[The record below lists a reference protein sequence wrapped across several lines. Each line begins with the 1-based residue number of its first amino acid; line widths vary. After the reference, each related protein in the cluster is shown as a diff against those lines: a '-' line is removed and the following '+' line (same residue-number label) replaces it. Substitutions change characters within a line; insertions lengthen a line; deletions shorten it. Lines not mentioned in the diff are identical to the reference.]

1 MQGKQGRQGKL
12 ELTQN
17 SNFYPSSLIPH
28 PSSLKPYTQFS
39 LLLQVE
45 REEPPMSPEL
55 AIEADLSPDISP
67 DISEMVIDGDE
78 PELAI
83 EADLLPDISELAIED
98 DIPVDNLI
106 SEKQQRLLTEP
117 LYSNLSALG
126 ARTFLLAANVGVFYA
141 VRQPP
146 LVPDVF
152 LSLDVEVPQ
161 DWREKKNRTYF
172 VWEFGKPPDVVI
184 EIVSHKEG
192 NELGSKL
199 NDYARMGVAYYIVFD
214 PLEQL
219 GDRLVRSFEQRA
231 GRYQEMTASWLDAI
245 GIGLTLWDGKF
256 EGKDD
261 RWLRWCNAEGI
272 VIPTGAENAEQ
283 ERQRAERAEAKAAD
297 LAERLRAMGID
308 PDA

>member
-1 MQGKQGRQGKL
+1 
-12 ELTQN
+12 
-17 SNFYPSSLIPH
+17 
-28 PSSLKPYTQFS
+28 
-39 LLLQVE
+39 
-45 REEPPMSPEL
+45 MSPEV
-55 AIEADLSPDISP
+55 AIEADLSPDISK
-67 DISEMVIDGDE
+67 
-78 PELAI
+78 
-83 EADLLPDISELAIED
+83 LAIED
-98 DIPVDNLI
+98 DTPVDNLI

-117 LYSNLSALG
+117 LYSNASALG

-184 EIVSHKEG
+184 EIVSNKEG

-199 NDYARMGVAYYIVFD
+199 HDYARMGVAYYLVFD
-214 PLEQL
+214 PLQQL
-219 GDRLVRSFEQRA
+219 GDDRLRSFEQRA
-231 GRYQEMTASWLDAI
+231 GRYQEMSTFWLEAI
-245 GIGLTLWDGKF
+245 GIGVTLWDGVF
-256 EGKDD
+256 EGKQDQ
-261 RWLRWCNAEGI
+261 WLRWCDADGT
-272 VIPTGAENAEQ
+272 VVPTGAEKAEQERQRAEQERQRAEQ
-283 ERQRAERAEAKAAD
+283 ERQRAERAEAKVAQ